1 MYNRRLFIG
10 MKRLKK
16 ILRLC
21 GLVLFLLLAIGG
33 VSLTGAAPTPPK
45 NRNIINTETVIKKE
59 DEDEEESPADEAFY
73 S

>member
-1 MYNRRLFIG
+1 

-21 GLVLFLLLAIGG
+21 SLVFFLLLAVGG
-33 VSLTGAAPTPPK
+33 VSLTGAAPAPPK
-45 NRNIINTETVIKKE
+45 NRNIINTETVIEKAK
-59 DEDEEESPADEAFY
+59 EDEEESPADEAFY